1 LVPYS
6 VYRRIRIKKSGHFDL
21 ILKPQKS
28 LKNCIDPL
36 LKTSSYSP
44 FGLNPSYIF
53 LARLIPHL
61 LIFSGLK
68 PLPLN
73 FLSLNKVTVPRD
85 PFVKTFESGTSELIV
100 PALCEILCVVS
111 LCYSDGAVHTGTPH
125 DSSYRGRA
133 VVMDGA
139 PLPK

>member
-1 LVPYS
+1 M
-6 VYRRIRIKKSGHFDL
+6 
-21 ILKPQKS
+21 
-28 LKNCIDPL
+28 
-36 LKTSSYSP
+36 
-44 FGLNPSYIF
+44 
-53 LARLIPHL
+53 
-61 LIFSGLK
+61 
-68 PLPLN
+68 
-73 FLSLNKVTVPRD
+73 
-85 PFVKTFESGTSELIV
+85 KTFESGTSELIV